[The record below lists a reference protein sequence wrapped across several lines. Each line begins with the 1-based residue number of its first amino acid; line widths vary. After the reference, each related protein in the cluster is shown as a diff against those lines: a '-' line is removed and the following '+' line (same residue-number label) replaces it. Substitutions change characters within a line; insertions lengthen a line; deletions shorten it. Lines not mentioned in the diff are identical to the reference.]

1 MATYFTA
8 DLHFNHV
15 GIMTH
20 CKRKFRDVKHMN
32 RSMIEAWNDTVT
44 RESDVVWVLG
54 DFGFKSSTGD
64 NLEEIFYKL
73 RGIKRFVV
81 GNHDE
86 KNPKAM
92 KLPWDN
98 KETQNKE
105 DEQDEDGFS
114 PLGTR
119 LPFLVTFR
127 DVGRRAELCHY
138 PLETWKNAQ
147 RGTLMLHGHSHGS
160 LKRVIPHRFDVG
172 IDVWHK
178 PVDFEDLWELA
189 QNQME
194 YQAQDHHADVEEVK
208 PWR

>member
-1 MATYFTA
+1 MSTFFTA

-20 CKRKFRDVKHMN
+20 CKRQFRDVKHMN

-54 DFGFKSSTGD
+54 DFGFKSNTGD
-64 NLEEIFYKL
+64 DLEEIFYKL
-73 RGIKRFVV
+73 RGVKRFVV

-86 KNPKAM
+86 KNPVGM

-98 KETQNKE
+98 A
-105 DEQDEDGFS
+105 EQMKGS
-114 PLGTR
+114 GTR

-127 DVGRRAELCHY
+127 DNGRRAELCHY
-138 PLETWKNAQ
+138 PLETWKNAA

-172 IDVWHK
+172 VDVWHK
-178 PVDFEDLWELA
+178 PVNFEALWELA
-189 QNQME
+189 QNQRE
-194 YQAQDHHADVEEVK
+194 YQAQDHHADSETISKVGVLN
-208 PWR
+208 PWEDPR